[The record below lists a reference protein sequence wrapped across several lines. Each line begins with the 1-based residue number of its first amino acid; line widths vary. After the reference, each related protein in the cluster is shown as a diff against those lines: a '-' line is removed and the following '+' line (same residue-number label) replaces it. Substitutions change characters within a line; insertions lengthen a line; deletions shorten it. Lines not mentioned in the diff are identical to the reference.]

1 MLLPVL
7 LYQGF
12 DDVISRRYNKIE
24 SFVRGRE
31 PFLKSQPVPTGDR
44 VVTYKIP
51 PGWSNIP
58 SSSPNFI
65 GPQQYGEPL
74 THEERYGWNPDEAR
88 EEYSFGGK
96 DGTPRFRGYFG

>member
-1 MLLPVL
+1 MVMLLPVL

-12 DDVISRRYNKIE
+12 DDVISRTTK
-24 SFVRGRE
+24 
-31 PFLKSQPVPTGDR
+31 PQPVPTGER

-51 PGWSNIP
+51 PSWTKLEQRL
-58 SSSPNFI
+58 NFI

-96 DGTPRFRGYFG
+96 DGTPRFKGYFG